1 MSLEKALTLALTD
14 EQRNRRNMASTALKS
29 KLRQSGF
36 DETGYTHSCAQD
48 QECGLTIT
56 GTGK

>member
-14 EQRNRRNMASTALKS
+14 EQRNRRNMALKS
-29 KLRQSGF
+29 ELRQSRF
-36 DETGYTHSCAQD
+36 DETGYMRSCAQD
-48 QECGLTIT
+48 RECGLTIT